1 MSYPA
6 IHSVLVQLLLPV
18 RERAVVLIWASFW
31 VARLE
36 VLAEHLLEVAG
47 DGAVADADAPPLVV
61 RLPQGAVKVPDGLV
75 HLEGI
80 KLCEDNLKYL
90 NYLRIQGD

>member
-18 RERAVVLIWASFW
+18 RERAVVLVLAADVG

-61 RLPQGAVKVPDGLV
+61 RLPEGPVEVPDGLV
-75 HLEGI
+75 HLQGI
-80 KLCEDNLKYL
+80 TKCIK
-90 NYLRIQGD
+90 